1 MPGPPS
7 GPRQK
12 TSRRTELSAYEEGK
26 EAFRQGKPQTAN
38 PYHPAD
44 KEHAFL
50 GWDDGW
56 NDAYDEQTKE
66 NRNG

>member
-1 MPGPPS
+1 M
-7 GPRQK
+7 
-12 TSRRTELSAYEEGK
+12 SAYEEGK
-26 EAFRQGKPQTAN
+26 EAFRQGKPQNSN

-44 KEHAFL
+44 KEYAFL